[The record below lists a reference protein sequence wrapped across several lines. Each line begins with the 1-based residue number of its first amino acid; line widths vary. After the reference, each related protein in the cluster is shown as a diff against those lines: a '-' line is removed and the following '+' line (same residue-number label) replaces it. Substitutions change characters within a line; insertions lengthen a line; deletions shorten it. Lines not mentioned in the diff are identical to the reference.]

1 MKSVSQSLFVST
13 EHCYISLLT
22 GSLGDI
28 SDNLFEEHNPYR
40 CTVLL
45 QIFLSRLSWT
55 SWYSWSFHQLYAS
68 RSPLTA
74 QQSSLEPNPQAGRLS
89 WRVRPADE
97 EEVARILNLK
107 FYIVDFNLNLFSFS
121 FGEYYSLSTSWED
134 LLRSSLP
141 GFLSGACC
149 TSLNWLLNYYYYYY

>member
-1 MKSVSQSLFVST
+1 MHIFFLDYL
-13 EHCYISLLT
+13 EHLDT
-22 GSLGDI
+22 RDI
-28 SDNLFEEHNPYR
+28 FINFIQAIP
-40 CTVLL
+40 
-45 QIFLSRLSWT
+45 
-55 SWYSWSFHQLYAS
+55 
-68 RSPLTA
+68 PTA

-97 EEVARILNLK
+97 EEVARILNLR

-121 FGEYYSLSTSWED
+121 FGEYYSLSKSWED

-149 TSLNWLLNYYYYYY
+149 TTLNWLLNYYYYYY